1 MPLDQDKCVS
11 EQRLGPLKL
20 AQEVTLPSQMSIF
33 SQLES
38 RGYVPILF
46 SFAKWRGHMRKV
58 DRAR

>member
-1 MPLDQDKCVS
+1 MS

-46 SFAKWRGHMRKV
+46 SFAKGRGHMRKV
-58 DRAR
+58 DLAR